1 MVHRNGSL
9 MIIAVLISAA
19 ASSAILTVQ
28 PLASLAQEEGGL
40 CGETITGNL
49 EVTSDMTC
57 QGDGITVV
65 GNDLTIF
72 MNGHTIRG
80 PGSDTNTTGI
90 LVDEGVTVR
99 IRGPGVVT
107 GFGTGVAYMDASGGA
122 MRDVYVGTNDMGVL
136 LDSTTGTYIR
146 HDYIA
151 DSRIGVFNRASD
163 NTVVE
168 EVQMNDN
175 DEGIRLEKSTG
186 ADIDFNIIMDGL
198 TALYLDE
205 ESLDNA
211 IFYNIMFRNEV
222 NDMNFASGEG
232 MDAGNLLG
240 YNECTQGIPADVC
253 LGRVLPSG
261 ELLTGSKEHGEGIE
275 RVIQTQP
282 EDLSPEEEQAAKALR
297 ERIIAGGS
305 QNQTNT

>member
-28 PLASLAQEEGGL
+28 PLASLAQEEGDL
-40 CGETITGNL
+40 CGVTITGDL

-107 GFGTGVAYMDASGGA
+107 GFGTGVAYTAATGGA
-122 MRDVYVGTNDMGVL
+122 MRDVLVRDNDVGVL
-136 LDSTTGTYIR
+136 LD
-146 HDYIA
+146 
-151 DSRIGVFNRASD
+151 NSD
-163 NTVVE
+163 NTHVK
-168 EVQMNDN
+168 QDHISDN
-175 DEGIRLEKSTG
+175 RVGVINRVSNNTEIENVIMARTDEGVRLEKSSSV
-186 ADIDFNIIMDGL
+186 DLDFIIIMDSG
-198 TALYLDE
+198 TGIYLDE
-205 ESLDNA
+205 QSLDNEV
-211 IFYNIMFRNEV
+211 FYNVMFRNEGIDV
-222 NDMNFASGEG
+222 TFANPGEG
-232 MDAGNLLG
+232 GLENTFGN
-240 YNECTQGIPADVC
+240 NECIQSVPAEIC
-253 LGRVLPSG
+253 KGRI
-261 ELLTGSKEHGEGIE
+261 EGASQN
-275 RVIQTQP
+275 QTQP
-282 EDLSPEEEQAAKALR
+282 EAGNSTSP
-297 ERIIAGGS
+297 S
-305 QNQTNT
+305 

>member
-1 MVHRNGSL
+1 MWGKHTSDL
-9 MIIAVLISAA
+9 FI
-19 ASSAILTVQ
+19 
-28 PLASLAQEEGGL
+28 ASLLAFSALTTITSQPSTILAQTSDL
-40 CGETITGNL
+40 CGSTIS
-49 EVTSDMTC
+49 SDVELTADITC
-57 QGDGITVV
+57 EGDGIRVGGDNLTV
-65 GNDLTIF
+65 NL
-72 MNGHTIRG
+72 NGFTLRG
-80 PGSDTNTTGI
+80 SGDDTNTTGI
-90 LVDEGVTVR
+90 IVDGASGV
-99 IRGPGVVT
+99 IIKGPGIVT
-107 GFGTGVAYMDASGGA
+107 GFGTGVAYMDASGGG
-122 MRDVYVGTNDMGVL
+122 MRDVYVGTNDIGVL

-186 ADIDFNIIMDGL
+186 VDIDFNIIMDGL

-222 NDMNFASGEG
+222 SDMNFASGEG
-232 MDAGNLLG
+232 IDAGNLLG

-282 EDLSPEEEQAAKALR
+282 EDLSPEEEQTAKALR